1 MMFQMGGFGWV
12 FIRVS
17 AVRVTRVMRSVG
29 LRVMSCVRMG
39 MRNGMRRMRDM
50 RMCVCKRWRVRCLGV
65 LARRCMPMRGFL
77 LARFALTVRKLMVA
91 RRALMMRGVAA

>member
-1 MMFQMGGFGWV
+1 M
-12 FIRVS
+12 
-17 AVRVTRVMRSVG
+17 MRSVG

-39 MRNGMRRMRDM
+39 MLNGMRRMRDM
-50 RMCVCKRWRVRCLGV
+50 RMRKRWRVRCLGV

-77 LARFALTVRKLMVA
+77 LARFALTVRQLMVA

>member
-1 MMFQMGGFGWV
+1 MFQMGRSGWV

-17 AVRVTRVMRSVG
+17 AVRVIRVMRSVG

-39 MRNGMRRMRDM
+39 MLNGMRRMRDM
-50 RMCVCKRWRVRCLGV
+50 RMCMRKRWRVRCLGV

-77 LARFALTVRKLMVA
+77 LARFALTVRQLMVA